1 MQAEFISPDDS
12 RWRQYLE
19 SNWHDF
25 YHLPEYVRL
34 CATHE
39 GGVPMAF
46 WAQCRDASFLAPMI
60 LRPLPASL
68 NASPDWCDCVSPYG
82 YSTPLVAP
90 TQEQLPAFL
99 EAFVGLAQERNV
111 VAAFFRLHPFWE
123 LNKGDL
129 CRFGKMVHHG
139 QTIYLDL
146 SVTQDEFWKQ
156 VRRNHKQNYQRLVQ
170 DGFEVSIDDWAH
182 LAAFTAIYRDT
193 MQRVGAASCL
203 YSEQYFID
211 LKSILG
217 SSMHLCCVHSR
228 TGAVVAGGVFVEMG
242 GLVHYHLSATANDCL
257 RFGPNK
263 LLIPAMRAWSQG
275 RMNRVLHLGGGV
287 GGAYDSLFHFK
298 AGFSDAQAD
307 FYSYRLIVDQ
317 SKYESLSRMVATP
330 AGEEQS
336 ISTNFFP
343 AYRRP
348 VPSASQLPPVSVGT
362 TVAHDPEVEA

>member
-1 MQAEFISPDDS
+1 MPTGYTAGVATGEIKDFKTYALQCARAFGACIMLRDEPMSDEIPEFKPSDHYEKS
-12 RWRQYLE
+12 LAK
-19 SNWHDF
+19 
-25 YHLPEYVRL
+25 
-34 CATHE
+34 AT
-39 GGVPMAF
+39 A
-46 WAQCRDASFLAPMI
+46 D
-60 LRPLPASL
+60 
-68 NASPDWCDCVSPYG
+68 
-82 YSTPLVAP
+82 
-90 TQEQLPAFL
+90 
-99 EAFVGLAQERNV
+99 
-111 VAAFFRLHPFWE
+111 
-123 LNKGDL
+123 
-129 CRFGKMVHHG
+129 
-139 QTIYLDL
+139 
-146 SVTQDEFWKQ
+146 
-156 VRRNHKQNYQRLVQ
+156 
-170 DGFEVSIDDWAH
+170 

-317 SKYESLSRMVATP
+317 SKYESLSRMAATP

-362 TVAHDPEVEA
+362 TVAHDPGVEA